1 VTAGTDSS
9 LLTSIVQAD
18 RLYVE
23 FAMPA
28 DEAARVRRALEERG
42 ADAVRVDLVAPDGAL
57 VARGARVEFVAPR
70 VGDETGT
77 VGVRAVLDNREQALL
92 PGQVARARLAGVAL
106 PDVIAIPKRAV
117 LRGQEGTFVW
127 IVGDDGK
134 AQPRPVKLGATNG
147 NHVVVAD
154 GLRAGDRAIVD
165 GVMKVQPGV
174 PVKAVA
180 YVPPGPAQAR
190 P

>member
-1 VTAGTDSS
+1 
-9 LLTSIVQAD
+9 
-18 RLYVE
+18 
-23 FAMPA
+23 
-28 DEAARVRRALEERG
+28 
-42 ADAVRVDLVAPDGAL
+42 
-57 VARGARVEFVAPR
+57 
-70 VGDETGT
+70 
-77 VGVRAVLDNREQALL
+77 
-92 PGQVARARLAGVAL
+92 
-106 PDVIAIPKRAV
+106 VIAIPKRAV

-127 IVGDDGK
+127 VVGDDGK